1 MRVSKCV
8 CVCQSACA
16 CACVKVR
23 VRVRVRAQERDV
35 MLHMGEQVAVFAS
48 TPHNYVAMKWVG
60 PKSEAAASAD
70 VQLD

>member
-1 MRVSKCV
+1 M
-8 CVCQSACA
+8 
-16 CACVKVR
+16 R
-23 VRVRVRAQERDV
+23 VRVQERDV
-35 MLHMGEQVAVFAS
+35 VLHMGEQVAVFAS